1 MFSKL
6 SNTQKGTLLA
16 FTGVM
21 IVTPDSL
28 LIRLVSIDT
37 WNLLFYRSLFPGIA
51 LLLGYF
57 IFFSEKAIPDFKK
70 IGKPGIINSLLIVG
84 SNITFILALAN
95 TDVANALI
103 MISLVPII
111 AAIFSFIFL
120 YEKPKLITWICSL
133 GCLITVIFIFYE
145 SYELNRYVGDFYGL
159 ACASFVGAS
168 LTVMRSSPEINFV
181 PSYILGKIFT
191 AFVSIFFVSSFALE
205 TIDLLLLSLMI
216 LTVGVSFVFIS
227 IAPQYISS
235 PEVGIFFLLE
245 TAIGPL
251 WVWFF
256 IYEVPTQRTF
266 IGGIIIVIIIFIH
279 SYSMIRKERNFEKI
293 KNKEFD

>member
-1 MFSKL
+1 
-6 SNTQKGTLLA
+6 
-16 FTGVM
+16 
-21 IVTPDSL
+21 
-28 LIRLVSIDT
+28 
-37 WNLLFYRSLFPGIA
+37 
-51 LLLGYF
+51 
-57 IFFSEKAIPDFKK
+57 
-70 IGKPGIINSLLIVG
+70 
-84 SNITFILALAN
+84 
-95 TDVANALI
+95 
-103 MISLVPII
+103 
-111 AAIFSFIFL
+111 
-120 YEKPKLITWICSL
+120 
-133 GCLITVIFIFYE
+133 
-145 SYELNRYVGDFYGL
+145 
-159 ACASFVGAS
+159 
-168 LTVMRSSPEINFV
+168 
-181 PSYILGKIFT
+181 
-191 AFVSIFFVSSFALE
+191 
-205 TIDLLLLSLMI
+205 MI